1 MEDLAMCVVVGVI
14 LLIAIFILMSN
25 TVSETNEPYSNIGDG
40 NNIGSID
47 TEGAI
52 DNSYELVESPES
64 RVPGAHFADLID
76 SGDQKTALP
85 SIAAQRLSMDGSE
98 GKALLPR
105 ISRGVTPYNVDVAD
119 PVTHSYMVN
128 PPRVQLKDP
137 LKMLAD
143 PYRGD
148 IPIKYY
154 PNVPLINQ
162 SRYGRDSLR
171 LDGFF
176 SDAFRNLYNRYT
188 GKGYKNMPMSVVNE
202 ETIMDV

>member
-1 MEDLAMCVVVGVI
+1 MEDVSMCIVVGAI
-14 LLIAIFILMSN
+14 LLVAIFILMSN
-25 TVSETNEPYSNIGDG
+25 TTRENMVANIGDPSNG
-40 NNIGSID
+40 GSFD
-47 TEGAI
+47 NAGAI
-52 DNSYELVESPES
+52 DDSYALVDSPEN
-64 RVPGAHFADLID
+64 RVPSAVFADLVD
-76 SGDQKTALP
+76 SGDQKTAIPLVP
-85 SIAAQRLSMDGSE
+85 AQRLAMNGSE
-98 GKALLPR
+98 GTPLMPR
-105 ISRGVTPYNVDVAD
+105 ISKGVTPYNIDVAD
-119 PVTHSYMVN
+119 PISHSYMVN

-137 LKMLAD
+137 IKMLAD

-154 PNVPLINQ
+154 PNVPLVNQ

-176 SDAFRNLYNRYT
+176 SDAFRDLYNRYT

>member
-1 MEDLAMCVVVGVI
+1 MCIVVGAI
-14 LLIAIFILMSN
+14 LLVAIVILMSN
-25 TVSETNEPYSNIGDG
+25 TSEKYSNIGALS
-40 NNIGSID
+40 NSGSFD
-47 TEGAI
+47 QPGAI
-52 DNSYELVESPES
+52 DDSYALVEGDES
-64 RVPGAHFADLID
+64 HVPQAHFADLVD

-85 SIAAQRLSMDGSE
+85 SVPTQADRLKENTMMM
-98 GKALLPR
+98 PR
-105 ISRGVTPYNVDVAD
+105 ISKGVTPYDVDVAD

-128 PPRVQLKDP
+128 SPSVQLKDP
-137 LKMLAD
+137 QKMLAA

-154 PNVPLINQ
+154 PNVPLVNQ

-171 LDGFF
+171 LDGFW
-176 SDAFRNLYNRYT
+176 SDGLRALYNKYT

>member
-1 MEDLAMCVVVGVI
+1 MEDVSMCIVVGAI
-14 LLIAIFILMSN
+14 LLVAIFILMSN
-25 TVSETNEPYSNIGDG
+25 TTRENMDANIGDG
-40 NNIGSID
+40 SNGGSF
-47 TEGAI
+47 ENMGAI
-52 DNSYELVESPES
+52 DDSYALVDSPEN
-64 RVPGAHFADLID
+64 RVPSAHFADLVD
-76 SGDQKTALP
+76 SGDQKTAIPLVP
-85 SIAAQRLSMDGSE
+85 AQRLAMNGSE
-98 GKALLPR
+98 GTPLMPR
-105 ISRGVTPYNVDVAD
+105 ISKGVTPYNIDVAD
-119 PVTHSYMVN
+119 PISHSYMVN

-137 LKMLAD
+137 IKMLAD

-154 PNVPLINQ
+154 PNVPLVNQ

-176 SDAFRNLYNRYT
+176 SDAFRDLYNRYT

>member
-1 MEDLAMCVVVGVI
+1 MEDVSMCIVVGAI
-14 LLIAIFILMSN
+14 LLVAIFILMSN
-25 TVSETNEPYSNIGDG
+25 TTRENMVANIGDG
-40 NNIGSID
+40 SNGGSFD
-47 TEGAI
+47 NAGAI
-52 DNSYELVESPES
+52 DDSYAKVDSPENREPS
-64 RVPGAHFADLID
+64 AVFADLVD
-76 SGDQKTALP
+76 SGDQKTAIPLVP
-85 SIAAQRLSMDGSE
+85 AQRLAMNGSE
-98 GKALLPR
+98 GTPLMPR
-105 ISRGVTPYNVDVAD
+105 ISKGVTPYNIDVAD
-119 PVTHSYMVN
+119 PISHSYMVN

-137 LKMLAD
+137 IKMLAD

-154 PNVPLINQ
+154 PNVPLVNQ

-176 SDAFRNLYNRYT
+176 SDAFRDLYNRYT

>member
-1 MEDLAMCVVVGVI
+1 MEDISIFVVVGLI
-14 LLIAIFILMSN
+14 LLFAIFILMSN
-25 TVSETNEPYSNIGDG
+25 TTSEKYSHIGDA

-47 TEGAI
+47 TAGAI
-52 DNSYELVESPES
+52 DDGYELVESPEN
-64 RVPGAHFADLID
+64 RVPGAHFADLIN

-85 SIAAQRLSMDGSE
+85 SVVAQRLSMDGSE
-98 GKALLPR
+98 GTALLPR

-137 LKMLAD
+137 IKMLAD

-154 PNVPLINQ
+154 PNVPLVNQ

-202 ETIMDV
+202 ETIMDA

>member
-1 MEDLAMCVVVGVI
+1 MEDLSMCVVVGVI
-14 LLIAIFILMSN
+14 LLVAIFILMSN
-25 TVSETNEPYSNIGDG
+25 TTSEKYSHIGDA

-47 TEGAI
+47 TAGAI
-52 DNSYELVESPES
+52 DDGYELVESPEN
-64 RVPGAHFADLID
+64 RVPGAHFADLIN

-85 SIAAQRLSMDGSE
+85 SVVAQRLSMDGSE
-98 GKALLPR
+98 GTALLPR

-137 LKMLAD
+137 IKMLAD

>member
-1 MEDLAMCVVVGVI
+1 MCIVVGVI

-25 TVSETNEPYSNIGDG
+25 TTNEKFSNIGTAP
-40 NNIGSID
+40 IGSVD
-47 TEGAI
+47 TAGAI
-52 DNSYELVESPES
+52 DDSYVSYALEESPED
-64 RVPGAHFADLID
+64 RVPGAHFADLIN
-76 SGDQKTALP
+76 SGDQKTAIP
-85 SIAAQRLSMDGSE
+85 PVAAQRLSMDGSE
-98 GKALLPR
+98 GTALLPR

-119 PVTHSYMVN
+119 PITHSYMTN

-137 LKMLAD
+137 IKMLAD

-154 PNVPLINQ
+154 PTVPLVNQ

>member
-1 MEDLAMCVVVGVI
+1 V
-14 LLIAIFILMSN
+14 
-25 TVSETNEPYSNIGDG
+25 
-40 NNIGSID
+40 
-47 TEGAI
+47 
-52 DNSYELVESPES
+52 
-64 RVPGAHFADLID
+64 D
-76 SGDQKTALP
+76 SGDQKTAIP
-85 SIAAQRLSMDGSE
+85 PVPAQRLAMNGSE
-98 GKALLPR
+98 GKPLMPR
-105 ISRGVTPYNVDVAD
+105 ISKGVTPYNIDVAD
-119 PVTHSYMVN
+119 PISHSYMVN

-154 PNVPLINQ
+154 PNVPLVNQ

-176 SDAFRNLYNRYT
+176 SDAFRDLYNRYT

>member
-1 MEDLAMCVVVGVI
+1 MEDLSMCIVVGAI
-14 LLIAIFILMSN
+14 LLVAIFILMSN
-25 TVSETNEPYSNIGDG
+25 TTSEKYSHIGDSS
-40 NNIGSID
+40 NIGSID
-47 TEGAI
+47 DQGAI
-52 DNSYELVESPES
+52 DDSYALVEGVEN
-64 RVPGAHFADLID
+64 RVPGAHFADLVN
-76 SGDQKTALP
+76 SGDQKTAIP
-85 SIAAQRLSMDGSE
+85 PVPAQRLSMDGSA
-98 GKALLPR
+98 GKPLLPR
-105 ISRGVTPYNVDVAD
+105 ISKGVTPYNVDVAD

-137 LKMLAD
+137 IKMLAD

-154 PNVPLINQ
+154 PNVPLVNQ

-176 SDAFRNLYNRYT
+176 RDAFRDLYNRYT

>member
-1 MEDLAMCVVVGVI
+1 MEDVSMCIVVGAI
-14 LLIAIFILMSN
+14 LLVAIFILMSN
-25 TVSETNEPYSNIGDG
+25 TTTENMVANIGDG
-40 NNIGSID
+40 SNGGSFD
-47 TEGAI
+47 NAGAI
-52 DNSYELVESPES
+52 DDSYALVDSPEN
-64 RVPGAHFADLID
+64 RVPSAVFADLVD
-76 SGDQKTALP
+76 SGDQKTAIPLVP
-85 SIAAQRLSMDGSE
+85 AQRLAMNGSE
-98 GKALLPR
+98 GTPLMPR
-105 ISRGVTPYNVDVAD
+105 ISKGVTPYNIDVAD
-119 PVTHSYMVN
+119 PISHSYMVN

-137 LKMLAD
+137 IKMLAD

-154 PNVPLINQ
+154 PNVPLVNQ

-176 SDAFRNLYNRYT
+176 SDAFRDLYNRYT

>member
-1 MEDLAMCVVVGVI
+1 MEDLSMCVVVGVI

-25 TVSETNEPYSNIGDG
+25 TTSEKYSNIGDG
-40 NNIGSID
+40 NNVGSLD

-52 DNSYELVESPES
+52 DGSYELVESPES
-64 RVPGAHFADLID
+64 RVPGAHFADLIN
-76 SGDQKTALP
+76 SGDQKTAIP
-85 SIAAQRLSMDGSE
+85 PVAAQRLSMDGSE

-119 PVTHSYMVN
+119 PITHSYMVN

-137 LKMLAD
+137 IKMLAD

-154 PNVPLINQ
+154 PNVPLVNQ

>member
-1 MEDLAMCVVVGVI
+1 MKDLSMCIVVGAI
-14 LLIAIFILMSN
+14 LLVAIVILMSN
-25 TVSETNEPYSNIGDG
+25 TSEKYSNIGAIS
-40 NNIGSID
+40 NSGSFD
-47 TEGAI
+47 QAGAI
-52 DNSYELVESPES
+52 DDSYSLVEGVES
-64 RVPGAHFADLID
+64 HVPQAHFADLVD

-85 SIAAQRLSMDGSE
+85 PVPTHRLKVDEMSSMM
-98 GKALLPR
+98 PR
-105 ISRGVTPYNVDVAD
+105 ISKGVTPYNIDVAD

-128 PPRVQLKDP
+128 SPRVQLKDP

-154 PNVPLINQ
+154 PDVPLINQ

-171 LDGFF
+171 LDGFW
-176 SDAFRNLYNRYT
+176 SDGLRALYNKYT

>member
-1 MEDLAMCVVVGVI
+1 MEDLSMCVVVGVI
-14 LLIAIFILMSN
+14 LLVAIFILMSN
-25 TVSETNEPYSNIGDG
+25 TTSEKYSHIGDA

-47 TEGAI
+47 TAGAI
-52 DNSYELVESPES
+52 DDGYELVESPEN
-64 RVPGAHFADLID
+64 RVPGAHFADLIN

-85 SIAAQRLSMDGSE
+85 SVVAQRLSMDGSE
-98 GKALLPR
+98 GTALLPR

-137 LKMLAD
+137 IKMLAD

-154 PNVPLINQ
+154 PNVPLVNQ

-202 ETIMDV
+202 ETIMDA

>member
-1 MEDLAMCVVVGVI
+1 MEDVSMCIVVGAI
-14 LLIAIFILMSN
+14 LLVAIFILMSN
-25 TVSETNEPYSNIGDG
+25 TTRENMVANIGDG
-40 NNIGSID
+40 SNGGSFD
-47 TEGAI
+47 NAGAI
-52 DNSYELVESPES
+52 DGSYALVDSPENRAPS
-64 RVPGAHFADLID
+64 AVFTDLVD
-76 SGDQKTALP
+76 SGDQKTAIPLVP
-85 SIAAQRLSMDGSE
+85 AQRLAMNGSE
-98 GKALLPR
+98 GTPLMPR
-105 ISRGVTPYNVDVAD
+105 ISKGVTPYNIDVAD
-119 PVTHSYMVN
+119 PISHSYMVN

-137 LKMLAD
+137 IKMLAD

-154 PNVPLINQ
+154 PNVPLVNQ

-176 SDAFRNLYNRYT
+176 SDAFRDLYNRYT